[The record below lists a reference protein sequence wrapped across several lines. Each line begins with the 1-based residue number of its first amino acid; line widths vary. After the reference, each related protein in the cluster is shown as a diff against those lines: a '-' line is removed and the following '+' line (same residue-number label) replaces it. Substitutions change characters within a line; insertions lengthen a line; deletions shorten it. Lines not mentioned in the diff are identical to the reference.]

1 MVLIETKSEKEVYNM
16 ANAEWVS
23 ILTQLW
29 DACGKP
35 VEKQRLSVYRKQL
48 EDVSLGVLEKAVKHL
63 LREHVYSNVPTI
75 GEIWKEVKHLQAD
88 GCDSELRLYRF
99 KQDKPIEPIV
109 INYPDRSK
117 LPSAYDMAEEWLKI
131 FVEAKA

>member
-1 MVLIETKSEKEVYNM
+1 MVLIEVKSDKEIYNM
-16 ANAEWVS
+16 ANAEWVG

-48 EDVSLGVLEKAVKHL
+48 EDVSLGILEKAIKNL

-75 GEIWKEVKHLQAD
+75 GEIWQEVKRLQAD
-88 GCDSELRLYRF
+88 GCESELRLYRF
-99 KQDKPIEPIV
+99 WQDKPIEPIL
-109 INYPDRSK
+109 INYPDRSA
-117 LPSAYDMAEEWLKI
+117 LPSAYDTATGWWKEHM
-131 FVEAKA
+131 EAKA